1 MFGNEKLKTPNLHAD
16 YAQLVDFC
24 EVFERDMK
32 PLYLLAF
39 LLTASHQA
47 AERCFASTVEEALKS
62 QAIFKEWRRSW
73 VKRSLI
79 KNAIQIVSPASG
91 RATQKRDLWSAQHR
105 GKPGDVEIDAVT
117 RLAPLER
124 FIFVMS
130 ILERH
135 SVRECSLLLGCDMN
149 TVVQLR
155 MRALPGLPRPD
166 ALLPRGE
173 AMLSRSLQVPARL
186 G

>member
-73 VKRSLI
+73 VKRSVI

-117 RLAPLER
+117 
-124 FIFVMS
+124 
-130 ILERH
+130 
-135 SVRECSLLLGCDMN
+135 
-149 TVVQLR
+149 
-155 MRALPGLPRPD
+155 
-166 ALLPRGE
+166 
-173 AMLSRSLQVPARL
+173 ARL
-186 G
+186 RHEHGGPTSHASVAWPAQAGCTTSEGRGNAFTKPAGSSATRVNPWARNKRGRERTTSTKTNSLHHS